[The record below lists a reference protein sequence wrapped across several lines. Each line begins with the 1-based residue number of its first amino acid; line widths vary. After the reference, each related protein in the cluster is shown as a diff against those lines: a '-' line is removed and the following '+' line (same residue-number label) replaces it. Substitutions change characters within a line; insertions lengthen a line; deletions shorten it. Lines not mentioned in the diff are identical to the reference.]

1 MTMVPTDR
9 RSDRVLFVALWL
21 VLLSYALLFAPPPP
35 ADLFGQLRDL
45 ALARVPSVDPIAIAV
60 FNLLGVLPVAFLAI
74 LLFDTGR
81 PNPWPF
87 ALGSF
92 VLGGFVLLP
101 YLAIRDTRAPL
112 QTAPCAFVRAVGSR
126 ITGAILLLA
135 ALGLMGFAVL
145 AGDMNAFA
153 AQLQDSAFI
162 AVMSVDLL
170 VLTTALHRC
179 AVIDRQRCGLRLSGW
194 SSPAVHL
201 PLLGPLLYLALR
213 KREERDGLRMKPRDA
228 TGSAR

>member
-9 RSDRVLFVALWL
+9 QSDRPLFAGLWL
-21 VLLSYALLFAPPPP
+21 ALLAYMLLFAPPPP
-35 ADLFGQLRDL
+35 ADLLGQLRDL
-45 ALARVPSVDPIAIAV
+45 ALARVSSVDPIAIAV

-74 LLFDTGR
+74 LLFDTGK

-92 VLGGFVLLP
+92 VLGGFVLMP

-112 QTAPCAFVRAVGSR
+112 QPAPCAFVRAVGSR

-135 ALGLMGFAVL
+135 ALGLMGFALL

-162 AVMSVDLL
+162 AVMSADLL

-179 AVIDRQRCGLRLSGW
+179 AVIDRQRRGLRLSGW
-194 SSPAVHL
+194 ICLAVQT

-213 KREERDGLRMKPRDA
+213 KRASRDDL
-228 TGSAR
+228 TVSL